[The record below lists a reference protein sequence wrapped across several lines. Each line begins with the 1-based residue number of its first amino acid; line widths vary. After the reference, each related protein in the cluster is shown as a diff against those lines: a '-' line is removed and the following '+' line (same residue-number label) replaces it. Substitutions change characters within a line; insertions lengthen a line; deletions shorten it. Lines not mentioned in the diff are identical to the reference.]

1 MSRSRPKSGSPLTLR
16 SAERFYREASFPPG
30 LPSALCNNGLVS
42 LPPLWTYLV
51 CIWLR
56 SSYLLRLTHARCKH
70 QREGC
75 DELYT
80 LSGIDAGRAHD

>member
-1 MSRSRPKSGSPLTLR
+1 VDRHSRSEALSGFTGK
-16 SAERFYREASFPPG
+16 PPTIRG
-30 LPSALCNNGLVS
+30 LPSALCENRLVS